1 MSFGKFNKYFYYIIL
16 TFFFDLINDFLYG
29 FNYLDIFIDVKIID
43 TKAQDYFSW
52 HHFIH
57 QIFNYLATFI
67 FAFLFYR
74 YEIKSSRSENENER
88 NSFNPANQQII
99 LIHNNAEDFNNNSYN
114 FYILLIIIVMMIVVD
129 ELIYFYIY
137 SLKDLD
143 FWMVELIIIT
153 SINSKMFQ
161 IQIYEHQKFAV
172 YLSFLPC
179 LLKLTT
185 IILSLFD
192 DNKGNMPVLYNINK
206 ILIPIGI
213 ITYLI
218 LIILRSYINA
228 KIKWFMDLKYF
239 SPSQLL
245 IYFGLIGT
253 FISLIISI
261 VSTFVKC
268 NKNNDIHE
276 HNIYDYICRIP
287 FNATINTTDDKFLE
301 SFEFYFK
308 TFAGKMSK
316 NFTYKEILNE
326 IIIIISGAVTFFF
339 EKYFSI
345 LVIKYLTPV
354 HLIFSF
360 PIFYFFQK
368 LVLVLYNWIKYDLTI
383 KSKIKFI
390 LPKFILDMTGDF
402 LSFFGFLIYLEMIE
416 LKCGN
421 LHYNTKKNIIKR
433 SFDESYGIEKQS
445 PILNNDNEE
454 EEDEDDEIDESD
466 DNTLN

>member
-1 MSFGKFNKYFYYIIL
+1 MGKYISFGKFNKNFYYIIL

-29 FNYLDIFIDVKIID
+29 FNYLDIFTDVKIID

-57 QIFNYLATFI
+57 QIFNYFGTFI
-67 FAFLFYR
+67 FAILFYK
-74 YEIKSSRSENENER
+74 YEISSSRSENERE
-88 NSFNPANQQII
+88 SFNPINQQII
-99 LIHNNAEDFNNNSYN
+99 LIHNNAEDFQTNNYN
-114 FYILLIIIVMMIVVD
+114 FFILIIIIILMIVVE
-129 ELIYFYIY
+129 ELLVIYLY

-143 FWMVELIIIT
+143 FWMVELIAIT
-153 SINSKMFQ
+153 SFNSKMFQ
-161 IQIYEHQKFAV
+161 IQIYEHQKFAI
-172 YLSFLPC
+172 YLSSIPC

-192 DNKGNMPVLYNINK
+192 DNKGNMRVLYIDHK
-206 ILIPIGI
+206 ELIPIGI
-213 ITYLI
+213 IAYLI

-228 KIKWFMDLKYF
+228 KTKWFMDLKYI

-253 FISLIISI
+253 IISIIISI
-261 VSTFVKC
+261 VSTFIKC
-268 NKNNDIHE
+268 NNNFNEYDIF
-276 HNIYDYICRIP
+276 DYICRIP
-287 FNATINTTDDKFLE
+287 FNDTINSTNDKFLE
-301 SFEFYFK
+301 SFSFYFK
-308 TFAGKMSK
+308 TFAGEMND
-316 NFTYKEILNE
+316 NFSSLDILDE
-326 IIIIISGAVTFFF
+326 IIIIIAGMVTFFL

-368 LVLVLYNWIKYDLTI
+368 LVLIIYNWIRFDLTI

-416 LKCGN
+416 LKFGN
-421 LHYNTKKNIIKR
+421 LHYNTKKYIIKR
-433 SFDESYGIEKQS
+433 SFDESYGIEQNA
-445 PILNNDNEE
+445 PILNNNNEE
-454 EEDEDDEIDESD
+454 EEVEDESD
-466 DNTLN
+466 SSADLTLN